1 MKILIVDDERL
12 QRETLSAILSD
23 LGHETVASGGV
34 QDAVKELQSAT
45 FDLILTDFKMP
56 DGSGLDVA
64 SKAKQLMPET
74 LVFVMTAY
82 AEVSSVIDA
91 MRVGVAD
98 YFLKPL
104 NVELLLRKIRLLN
117 DHKDLL
123 AEVTDLRA
131 RINAT
136 STSTLLGQSDGMDR
150 VRTMIGQVSET
161 RGTVLITGESG
172 TGKEVAA
179 RLIHNCS
186 ADSGKKFVAVNCAAI
201 PENLIES
208 ELFGHKKGAFTGAV
222 TDKEGL
228 FKVAS
233 GGTLFLDEIGELPKS
248 MQAKLLRVIQ
258 EREITPLGD
267 VKPIKIDLRVI
278 AATNRDLAGAVSDG
292 DFRQDLYYRINVVNI
307 KMPALRESLE
317 DIPMLAQHF
326 IDKYVKEFSK
336 KPRRLGNSA
345 ARALMQYRWPGNVR
359 ELENVIERSIILG
372 GTSPTLELEDLPESF
387 ASSRAEV
394 LDDFSKDHLALNLQA
409 ATDLFTKRH
418 IERVLTAV
426 EHDKKQAAKVLGLG
440 LSSLY
445 RKIDDL
451 NISSRAGEQAK
462 QC

>member
-136 STSTLLGQSDGMDR
+136 STSTLLGQSDGMGR

-179 RLIHNCS
+179 R
-186 ADSGKKFVAVNCAAI
+186 
-201 PENLIES
+201 
-208 ELFGHKKGAFTGAV
+208 
-222 TDKEGL
+222 
-228 FKVAS
+228 
-233 GGTLFLDEIGELPKS
+233 
-248 MQAKLLRVIQ
+248 
-258 EREITPLGD
+258 
-267 VKPIKIDLRVI
+267 
-278 AATNRDLAGAVSDG
+278 
-292 DFRQDLYYRINVVNI
+292 
-307 KMPALRESLE
+307 
-317 DIPMLAQHF
+317 
-326 IDKYVKEFSK
+326 
-336 KPRRLGNSA
+336 
-345 ARALMQYRWPGNVR
+345 
-359 ELENVIERSIILG
+359 
-372 GTSPTLELEDLPESF
+372 
-387 ASSRAEV
+387 
-394 LDDFSKDHLALNLQA
+394 
-409 ATDLFTKRH
+409 
-418 IERVLTAV
+418 
-426 EHDKKQAAKVLGLG
+426 
-440 LSSLY
+440 
-445 RKIDDL
+445 
-451 NISSRAGEQAK
+451 
-462 QC
+462 

>member
-34 QDAVKELQSAT
+34 QEAVKELQSAT

-91 MRVGVAD
+91 MRIGVAD

-136 STSTLLGQSDGMDR
+136 STSTLLGQSDGMGR

-233 GGTLFLDEIGELPKS
+233 GGTIFLDEIGDLPKS

-258 EREITPLGD
+258 EREITPVGD
-267 VKPIKIDLRVI
+267 VRPIKVDLRVI
-278 AATNRDLAGAVSDG
+278 AATNRDLAAAVSHG
-292 DFRQDLYYRINVVNI
+292 EFRQDLYYRINVVNL
-307 KMPALRESLE
+307 KMPALRENPE

-336 KPRRLGNSA
+336 NPRRLGNSA

-359 ELENVIERSIILG
+359 ELENVIERAIILG
-372 GTSPTLELEDLPESF
+372 GASSTLELEDLPESF
-387 ASSRAEV
+387 VATRTEV
-394 LDDFSKDHLALNLQA
+394 LDEFSKDHLALNLQA

-426 EHDKKQAAKVLGLG
+426 ENDKKQAAKVLGLG

>member
-23 LGHETVASGGV
+23 LGHETVTSGGV
-34 QDAVKELQSAT
+34 QDAVKVLQDAT

-56 DGSGLDVA
+56 DGSGLEVA
-64 SKAKQLMPET
+64 SLARQLMPET
-74 LVFVMTAY
+74 PVFVMTAY

-131 RINAT
+131 RINAA
-136 STSTLLGQSDGMDR
+136 STSTLLGNSDGMR
-150 VRTMIGQVSET
+150 KIRSMIAQVSET

-179 RLIHNCS
+179 RLIHNS
-186 ADSGKKFVAVNCAAI
+186 SSDSGKKFVAVNCAAI

-222 TDKEGL
+222 SDKDGL
-228 FKVAS
+228 FKVAM
-233 GGTLFLDEIGELPKS
+233 GGTIFLDEIGELPKT

-258 EREITPLGD
+258 EREITPVGD
-267 VKPIKIDLRVI
+267 VKPLKVDLRVI
-278 AATNRDLAGAVSDG
+278 AATNKDLSAAVSEG
-292 DFRQDLYYRINVVNI
+292 EFRQDLYYRINVVNI
-307 KMPALRESLE
+307 RMPALRENPE
-317 DIPMLAQHF
+317 DIPTLAQHF

-359 ELENVIERSIILG
+359 ELENVVERSIILG
-372 GTSPTLELEDLPESF
+372 GASAALELEDLPESF
-387 ASSRAEV
+387 AGLRSGVVDASNA
-394 LDDFSKDHLALNLQA
+394 DHSAFNLQA
-409 ATDLFTKRH
+409 AMDLFAKRH
-418 IERVLTAV
+418 IERVLVAV
-426 EHDKKQAAKVLGLG
+426 DNDKKQAAKVLGLG

-451 NISSRAGEQAK
+451 SISSRGGEQAK
-462 QC
+462 Q